1 MRLRL
6 LCKINSACFT
16 FLNLAGL
23 LNSGAWRLIE
33 EYNVPGMGQI
43 LAFFKNLIFFFP
55 TDMHDAKMKFH
66 FKYSKWFKN
75 TFVVLT
81 ILLLTTGWYLWNR
94 SDEND
99 DGTSSPLKDLS
110 TNKSSL
116 GK

>member
-1 MRLRL
+1 MCQEWGKSSL
-6 LCKINSACFT
+6 
-16 FLNLAGL
+16 
-23 LNSGAWRLIE
+23 
-33 EYNVPGMGQI
+33 Y
-43 LAFFKNLIFFFP
+43 FKNLIFFFP

-81 ILLLTTGWYLWNR
+81 LLLLTTGWYLWNR
-94 SDEND
+94 SNEND

>member
-1 MRLRL
+1 
-6 LCKINSACFT
+6 
-16 FLNLAGL
+16 
-23 LNSGAWRLIE
+23 
-33 EYNVPGMGQI
+33 
-43 LAFFKNLIFFFP
+43 
-55 TDMHDAKMKFH
+55 MHDAKMKFY

-81 ILLLTTGWYLWNR
+81 LLLLTTGWYLWNR
-94 SDEND
+94 LDEND

>member
-1 MRLRL
+1 MCQEWGKSSL
-6 LCKINSACFT
+6 
-16 FLNLAGL
+16 
-23 LNSGAWRLIE
+23 
-33 EYNVPGMGQI
+33 Y
-43 LAFFKNLIFFFP
+43 FKKNISFFP
-55 TDMHDAKMKFH
+55 TDMHDAKMIFH

-81 ILLLTTGWYLWNR
+81 LLLLTTGWYLWNR

-110 TNKSSL
+110 TNKYSL